1 MAPVVKGYAKN
12 PVGAHY
18 GLGDWL
24 LQRLTAAVMAG
35 YTLFVFACLVA
46 GRPSSYSDLKVLIGD
61 GFIRI
66 FTMLFFV
73 ALLYHAWVGMRDILM
88 DYVKATGLR
97 LALQAAVGL
106 ALVVYLIWSASIL
119 FGGAA

>member
-1 MAPVVKGYAKN
+1 MKRYAKN

-24 LQRLTAAVMAG
+24 LQRLTAVVMAG
-35 YTLFVFACLVA
+35 YTLFVFGCIAV
-46 GRPSSYSDLKVLIGD
+46 GRPSSYTDLKAMLAG

-88 DYVKATGLR
+88 DYVKAAGLR
-97 LALQAAVGL
+97 LALEAAVGL
-106 ALVVYLIWSASIL
+106 VLVVYLIWSASIL

>member
-1 MAPVVKGYAKN
+1 MKRYTKN

-24 LQRLTAAVMAG
+24 LQRLTAVVMAV
-35 YTLFVFACLVA
+35 YTIFVFACLVA
-46 GRPSSYSDLKVLIGD
+46 GRPGSYADFKAMLSG
-61 GFIRI
+61 GFVRM
-66 FTMLFFV
+66 FTMMFFA

-97 LALQAAVGL
+97 LALQVAV
-106 ALVVYLIWSASIL
+106 ALSLVAYLIWAASIL
-119 FGGAA
+119 WGAKP

>member
-1 MAPVVKGYAKN
+1 MKRYTKN

-24 LQRLTAAVMAG
+24 LQRLTAVVMAA
-35 YTLFVFACLVA
+35 YTILAVGCVIA
-46 GRPSSYSDLKVLIGD
+46 GHAASYADLKAMLTG
-61 GFIRI
+61 GFVRV
-66 FTMLFFV
+66 FTMLFFA

-97 LALQAAVGL
+97 LALQVAV
-106 ALVVYLIWSASIL
+106 ALSLFAYLIWAGSIL
-119 FGGAA
+119 WGAKP